1 MQIGFKYYNCRGFGT
16 LYNDAIKQNYMIT
29 KEAKQRL
36 KILEFWKKYGLQA
49 TIDAYGAKQ
58 STLYYWNKI
67 LNDNNG
73 KIESLNPKSQARIN
87 KNKRDVH
94 PLILK
99 EIKRLRL
106 EECPN
111 MGKAKV
117 KKNLDIFC
125 KINNLPI
132 YSESKIGRIIK
143 DKKIYHHRQK
153 ISHFGKIKEETRRDK
168 KERKPK
174 DFIANEPGD
183 LIEIDTIVKY
193 VYGFKRYIITA
204 VDVKTRYSFAY
215 VYKQHGS
222 ISTKDF
228 FKKLEQIF
236 PYEIKRVQTDNG
248 SEFHKYFMDYLKE
261 QKVIHYFNYKGKP
274 TKNGH
279 IEKYNRTIQEEFVDW
294 NEILLEDVDSFNNKL
309 MDWLIWYNTKRFHWS
324 LNLTSPVDYLINNGL
339 LSKMSWTNTL
349 ICFFCKNSYNVKGQD
364 TFYILT
370 QVFIFVII

>member
-1 MQIGFKYYNCRGFGT
+1 MQIGFKYHNCRGFGT
-16 LYNDAIKQNYMIT
+16 LYNDAIKQKYMIT
-29 KEAKQRL
+29 KEAKQRF

-58 STLYYWNKI
+58 STLYYWQKMFK
-67 LNDNNG
+67 DSGG

-87 KNKRDVH
+87 KNKREVH

-153 ISHFGKIKEETRRDK
+153 ISHFGKIKIVSKRT

-174 DFIANEPGD
+174 DFVAKEAGD

-193 VYGFKRYIITA
+193 LNGFKRYIITA

-215 VYKQHGS
+215 AYRQHGS
-222 ISTKDF
+222 ASAKDF

-236 PYEIKRVQTDNG
+236 PYQIKRVQTDNG

-261 QKVIHYFNYKGKP
+261 QNIIHYFNYKGKP

-279 IEKYNRTIQEEFVDW
+279 VEKYNRTIQEEFVDW
-294 NEILLEDVDSFNNKL
+294 NEILLEDVEVFNGKL

-324 LNLTSPVDYLINNGL
+324 LDLTSPVDYLINNGL
-339 LSKMSWTNTL
+339 LSKTMWTNTVSL
-349 ICFFCKNSYNVKGQD
+349 V
-364 TFYILT
+364 YI
-370 QVFIFVII
+370 

>member
-1 MQIGFKYYNCRGFGT
+1 MQIISKYYNCRGFGI
-16 LYNDAIKQNYMIT
+16 LYNDAIKQKYMIT
-29 KEAKQRL
+29 KEAKQRF

-58 STLYYWNKI
+58 STLYYWQGLFKKGG
-67 LNDNNG
+67 G

-87 KNKRDVH
+87 KNKREVH

-153 ISHFGKIKEETRRDK
+153 ISHFGKIKIVSKRT

-174 DFIANEPGD
+174 DFVAKEAGD

-193 VYGFKRYIITA
+193 LNGFKRYIITA

-215 VYKQHGS
+215 AYRQHGS
-222 ISTKDF
+222 ASAKDF

-236 PYEIKRVQTDNG
+236 PYQIKRVQTDNG

-261 QKVIHYFNYKGKP
+261 QNIIHYFNYKGKP

-279 IEKYNRTIQEEFVDW
+279 VEKYNRTIQEEFVDW
-294 NEILLEDVDSFNNKL
+294 NEILLEDVEVFNGKL

-324 LNLTSPVDYLINNGL
+324 LDLISPVDYLINNGL
-339 LSKMSWTNTL
+339 ISKTMWTNTNIGFFIK
-349 ICFFCKNSYNVKGQD
+349 IC
-364 TFYILT
+364 
-370 QVFIFVII
+370 

>member
-1 MQIGFKYYNCRGFGT
+1 MQIISKYYNCRGFGI
-16 LYNDAIKQNYMIT
+16 LYNDAIKQKYMIT
-29 KEAKQRL
+29 KEAKQRF

-58 STLYYWNKI
+58 STLYYWQGLFKKGG
-67 LNDNNG
+67 G

-87 KNKRDVH
+87 KNKREVH

-153 ISHFGKIKEETRRDK
+153 ISHFGKIKIVSKRT

-174 DFIANEPGD
+174 DFVAKEAGD

-193 VYGFKRYIITA
+193 LNGFKRYIITA

-215 VYKQHGS
+215 AYRQHGS
-222 ISTKDF
+222 ASAKDF

-236 PYEIKRVQTDNG
+236 PYQIKRVQTDNG
-248 SEFHKYFMDYLKE
+248 SEFHKYFMD
-261 QKVIHYFNYKGKP
+261 
-274 TKNGH
+274 
-279 IEKYNRTIQEEFVDW
+279 
-294 NEILLEDVDSFNNKL
+294 
-309 MDWLIWYNTKRFHWS
+309 
-324 LNLTSPVDYLINNGL
+324 
-339 LSKMSWTNTL
+339 
-349 ICFFCKNSYNVKGQD
+349 
-364 TFYILT
+364 
-370 QVFIFVII
+370 